1 VHYLTYLTNECRCGI
16 IGVPYDGNALSMNDS
31 RHGGKRV
38 GAGRPSGVS
47 SALQDAGIVTR
58 KLKGGAE
65 VGWEVLAEEYLSLMR
80 RAVQI
85 AQGEI
90 DGVTVSQGVSML
102 KTLLELMP
110 KVVGADT
117 GPNDSPITQM
127 LRDMRA
133 QITIT
138 PTNN

>member
-1 VHYLTYLTNECRCGI
+1 MAESKSL
-16 IGVPYDGNALSMNDS
+16 
-31 RHGGKRV
+31 HGGKRE
-38 GAGRPSGVS
+38 GAGRPRGNS
-47 SALQDAGIVTR
+47 SAMKDAGIVTR

-65 VGWEVLAEEYLSLMR
+65 VGWEVLSDEYLSLMR

-85 AQGEI
+85 AQGTV
-90 DGVTVSQGVSML
+90 DDVTTTQSVSML

-117 GPNDSPITQM
+117 DQEDSPIAQM

-133 QITIT
+133 KITIT
-138 PTNN
+138 TDSA